1 MLNGLFRVN
10 TRLFFRRDGKMVILK
25 EVDSDIETQRYI
37 KNRVKYPKNKKR
49 LNVKKDVSNMEN
61 STVEGA
67 KDKILKPRFP
77 RKRTY
82 KKAKVEEENNLSNV
96 EVQVSTSTYIEFCK
110 IAIFSIND
118 SLRI

>member
-1 MLNGLFRVN
+1 
-10 TRLFFRRDGKMVILK
+10 MVTLK
-25 EVDSDIETQRYI
+25 EVDSDIETHRYI

-61 STVEGA
+61 STVESA

-82 KKAKVEEENNLSNV
+82 KKAAKTEEENNLSNA
-96 EVQVSTSTYIEFCK
+96 EVILRYISNFTK
-110 IAIFSIND
+110 LLSY
-118 SLRI
+118 